1 MKKYA
6 AFYVKYVIKN
16 KLFFLSF
23 IALFVAVF
31 VIGAMMIRV
40 DVVESYTGEL
50 RNGNLYVKELALGA
64 IENQK
69 LYLYKNRNEK
79 VYQAQVELVEQ
90 LEDGFCL
97 KLTENFPKEIEGTV
111 GVDIV
116 CGEQSLL
123 KRIFVKAGKVE

>member
-1 MKKYA
+1 MKKYET
-6 AFYVKYVIKN
+6 FYVKYVIKN
-16 KLFFLSF
+16 KLFFLGF

-40 DVVESYTGEL
+40 DVVESYIGEL
-50 RNGNLYVKELALGA
+50 RSGNLYVEEQMLGT
-64 IENQK
+64 IEIQK

-79 VYQAQVELVEQ
+79 VYQAQVEYVEQ

-97 KLTENFPKEIEGTV
+97 KLTENFPNKIEGTV